1 MLQLAFIRSI
11 EAVYCFLPLVV
22 KVLFI
27 GQVGAAPAL
36 RLAGCRWTLQPQ
48 CP

>member
-1 MLQLAFIRSI
+1 MLQRAFLKAI

-27 GQVGAAPAL
+27 NQVGAAH
-36 RLAGCRWTLQPQ
+36 AGLVTRIT
-48 CP
+48 